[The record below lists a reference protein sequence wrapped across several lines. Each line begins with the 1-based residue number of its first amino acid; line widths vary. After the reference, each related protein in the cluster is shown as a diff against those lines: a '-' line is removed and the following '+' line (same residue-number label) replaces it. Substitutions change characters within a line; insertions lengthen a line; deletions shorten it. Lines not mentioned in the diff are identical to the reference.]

1 MSELFIQRPITTT
14 LIMVGIVLFG
24 LIGYRALAVSDL
36 PNVDYPTIQVTAS
49 LPGANPETM
58 ASSVA
63 TPLER
68 QFSTIAGLNTVRSTS
83 TLGNTQITLQF
94 DLSRNIDA
102 AAQDVQTA
110 ISAAV
115 RQLPPGMPNPPT
127 LKKVN
132 PADQP
137 IVYLRVS
144 SATLPLSKVNEYAD
158 TSIAQRLSTISGVA
172 QVLVT
177 GEQKYAVRAQLDPS
191 ELAIR
196 GLGMDDVANALERG
210 NTNLPVGTLYGTH
223 QNLTVQANGQVV
235 NADAYRALIVAYRN
249 GSPVLLRDLGD
260 VVDSV
265 ENSRLASRYN
275 GQQVVILTIQRQPGT
290 NTVAVVDAIRKLL
303 PTFRQQLPA
312 SVNLEVLY
320 DRSSSIRESV
330 NDVQFS
336 LLLAIALV
344 VLVIFL
350 FLRNVRATIIPTLA
364 LPTSI
369 VFTFAVMYLLG
380 FSLDN
385 LSLMALTLSVGFVVD
400 DAVVMLENIVRRI
413 ELGEEA
419 MEAALNGSREIGF
432 TIVSMT
438 VSLVAVF
445 IPVLFLGGILGRL
458 FREFAITISVAI
470 LISGFVSLS
479 LTPMLCS
486 RLLKGA
492 GFHRREGRDVADN
505 DKKSETAGKDARRI
519 HARPGERAPAGKQAE
534 TTGAE
539 SRAWW
544 NVTERAYD
552 WMVSGYK
559 WSLQLVLEHRPLTIL
574 ISGLLFAVTI
584 VLFYVIPKGFI
595 PNDDTSQI
603 VGYTEAAEGISF
615 EEMSGHQEQM
625 VSIIRTNPNVL
636 GVLSTV
642 GQSDVSAASN
652 TGNILILLKPLAQRH
667 DDVDAVIEE
676 LRSKLSNVPGIR
688 IFLQNPPLVQVGGQV
703 TKSPY
708 QITLQGPDRS
718 ELYRDAQALE
728 SKVAALPQLL
738 DVTSDIQI
746 KNPQLNVTIDRD
758 KASALGITAQQ
769 VEDALQDAYGTRQ
782 ISTIYAT
789 TNEYEVILEVK
800 PAYQQDPSALGKL
813 YIHSA
818 PSQSSPGQSSSGQP
832 PSAQSPLTQSTS
844 AFAGPA
850 AAGQQASGQLVPLS
864 TVAKLSTSLGP
875 LLVNHLGQL
884 PSATLSFNLGPGV
897 SLSRATEQVQALAK
911 QTLPATITTSFQGTA
926 QIFQSSLQNLTLL
939 LLVAVMVI
947 YLVLGI
953 LYESFIHPLT
963 ILSGLPSAGLGAL
976 LTLLLFGRELDVYAF
991 VGLIMLIGI
1000 VEKNAIMMIDFALT
1014 AQRGKGKGAEEAI
1027 YQACLVRFRPIMMT
1041 TMAALMGTLPIALG
1055 WGAGAESRRGLGLAV
1070 VGGLAV
1076 SQVMTLYLT
1085 PVVYIYFEQ
1094 FQDWLWRGR
1103 KGEDEG
1109 GEVGTGDEYTPVNA

>member
-14 LIMVGIVLFG
+14 LIMAGIVLFG
-24 LIGYRALAVSDL
+24 FIGYRALPLSDL
-36 PNVDYPTIQVTAS
+36 PNVDYPTIQVTAE
-49 LPGANPETM
+49 LPGGSPETM

-68 QFSTIAGLNTVRSTS
+68 QFSTIAGLNTVSSTS

-110 ISAAV
+110 ISASA
-115 RQLPPGMPNPPT
+115 RQLPTGMPSQPT

-137 IVYLRVS
+137 IVYLMVS
-144 SATLPLSKVNEYAD
+144 SPTLPLSKINEYAD
-158 TSIAQRLSTISGVA
+158 TSLAQRLSTISGVA

-177 GEQKYAVRAQLDPS
+177 GEQKYAVRVQVDPS
-191 ELAIR
+191 ALASRAI
-196 GLGMDDVANALERG
+196 GIDDVANALQRG
-210 NTNLPVGTLYGTH
+210 NTNLPVGTLYGIH
-223 QNLTVQANGQVV
+223 QNLTVQANGQLT
-235 NADAYRALIVAYRN
+235 NAEEYRQLIVAYRN
-249 GSPVLLRDLGD
+249 GAPVVLRDLGD

-265 ENSRLASRYN
+265 ENNRLASRYN
-275 GQQVVILTIQRQPGT
+275 GQQVVTLTVQRQPGT
-290 NTVAVVDAIRKLL
+290 NTVAVVDEIRNLL
-303 PTFRQQLPA
+303 PSFRQQLPA
-312 SVNLEVLY
+312 SIKLDVLY
-320 DRSSSIRESV
+320 DRSESIRESV

-350 FLRNVRATIIPTLA
+350 FLRNIRATIIPTLA

-400 DAVVMLENIVRRI
+400 DAVVMLENIVRRM
-413 ELGEEA
+413 EGGESA
-419 MEAALNGSREIGF
+419 MEAALKGSREIGF
-432 TIVSMT
+432 TIISMT

-445 IPVLFLGGILGRL
+445 IPVLFLSGILGRL

-486 RLLKGA
+486 RLLKAIG
-492 GFHRREGRDVADN
+492 HRGGGDRGTKPTVRKSVRSPTLREGHVD
-505 DKKSETAGKDARRI
+505 KDADETS
-519 HARPGERAPAGKQAE
+519 ALPATRNE
-534 TTGAE
+534 
-539 SRAWW
+539 WW
-544 NVTERAYD
+544 QKTERAYE
-552 WMVSGYK
+552 WLVGSYR
-559 WSLQLVLEHRPLTIL
+559 WTLQVVLEHRGLTIL
-574 ISGLLFAVTI
+574 ICGILFLVTI
-584 VLFYVIPKGFI
+584 ALFYVIPKGFI
-595 PNDDTSQI
+595 PSDDTSRI

-615 EEMSGHQEQM
+615 AEMSRHQEQL
-625 VSIIRTNPNVL
+625 VDLIRTDPNVV

-652 TGNILILLKPLAQRH
+652 SGNILILLKPISQRRK
-667 DDVDAVIEE
+667 DVDTIIED
-676 LRSKLSNVPGIR
+676 LRPKLATVPGMR

-708 QITLQGPDRS
+708 QLTLQGPDRT
-718 ELYRDAQALE
+718 ELYAGADALQ
-728 SKVAALPQLL
+728 KKMAALPQLL

-746 KNPQLNVTIDRD
+746 KNPQLNVNIDRD
-758 KASALGITAQQ
+758 KASALGVTAQQ
-769 VEDALQDAYGTRQ
+769 IEDALNDAYGTRQ

-789 TNEYEVILEVK
+789 SNEYEVILEVK
-800 PAYQQDPSALGKL
+800 PEYQQDPSAVGRL
-813 YIHSA
+813 YIHSTTPA
-818 PSQSSPGQSSSGQP
+818 LTASQSAQQQSTLVQSTPQVVSSSQAPAGQP
-832 PSAQSPLTQSTS
+832 
-844 AFAGPA
+844 
-850 AAGQQASGQLVPLS
+850 AAGQSIQGRLIPLS
-864 TVAKLSTSLGP
+864 TVATLSRSVGP
-875 LLVNHLGQL
+875 LLVNHLSQL
-884 PSATLSFNLGPGV
+884 PSATISFNLKPGV
-897 SLSRATEQVQALAK
+897 SLSAATNQVQSLVK
-911 QTLPATITTSFQGTA
+911 QTLPPTITSSFQGTA

-953 LYESFIHPLT
+953 LYESFIHPFT

-976 LTLLLFGRELDVYAF
+976 LTLLVFGRELDVYAF

-1014 AQRGKGKGAEEAI
+1014 RQREEGMPAEEAI
-1027 YQACLVRFRPIMMT
+1027 FEACLIRFRPIMMT

-1070 VGGLAV
+1070 VGGLCV
-1076 SQVMTLYLT
+1076 SQVVTLYLT
-1085 PVVYIYFEQ
+1085 PVVYLYFERMQ
-1094 FQDWLWRGR
+1094 EWFGR
-1103 KGEDEG
+1103 RRRSEQPA
-1109 GEVGTGDEYTPVNA
+1109 VA